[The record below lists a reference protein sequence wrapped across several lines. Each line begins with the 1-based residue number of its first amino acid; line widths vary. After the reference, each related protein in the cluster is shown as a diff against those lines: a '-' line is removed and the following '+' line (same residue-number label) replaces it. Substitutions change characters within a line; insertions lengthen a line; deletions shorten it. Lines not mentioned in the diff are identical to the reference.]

1 MQIFI
6 NNFNKNMDLVIII
19 VECMSLKMKKK
30 VKLIVLLLSLI
41 RNYSNNSKI
50 YYNLRIIIDFYMVL
64 KMLYFFFFWLR
75 SPVLINNIKYK
86 LNI

>member
-19 VECMSLKMKKK
+19 VECMSLKIKKK
-30 VKLIVLLLSLI
+30 VKIIVLLLSLI

-50 YYNLRIIIDFYMVL
+50 YYNLRIVITLTLINFQQL
-64 KMLYFFFFWLR
+64 IFYFF
-75 SPVLINNIKYK
+75 IKFS
-86 LNI
+86 